1 MRFDEIILTEKE
13 FSGLKELNEL
23 TADGNSVFVEDSN
36 RDILERFES
45 LGLAEISVA
54 QTFHPDAPRESS
66 RRFSAPR
73 QAKVTEKGFRY
84 LLYCAG
90 QEKEKAERLA
100 KEAAEKAEQLE
111 KEAAEKADQLARE
124 KRERHFSLL
133 NSLLSAAAGSL
144 LTLFIEHF
152 NDICLFIQSLFQG
165 P

>member
-90 QEKEKAERLA
+90 QEKGKADRLA
-100 KEAAEKAEQLE
+100 GECSTCSHPPMMFRHDFGQVIRFIGRRLPRRDAFFPLE
-111 KEAAEKADQLARE
+111 RVIRIMSCRDLRMV
-124 KRERHFSLL
+124 LL
-133 NSLLSAAAGSL
+133 
-144 LTLFIEHF
+144 
-152 NDICLFIQSLFQG
+152 
-165 P
+165 